1 MLLPSETSIA
11 VAPVLLIGF
20 EGNVNCF
27 DAGRGTL
34 TKVAL
39 EHVRKASSFEQPASE
54 NGIASFAR

>member
-39 EHVRKASSFEQPASE
+39 EHVRKASFEQLASGE
-54 NGIASFAR
+54 WDFSSFVR